1 MRSTRPTRSTQAA
14 RSTGG
19 AARHAGAG
27 RGRRWRRALLGTLAL
42 GAIAAP
48 AISAGCVAGFDP
60 PSLVDGLRVF
70 AVVAD
75 KPYAAPGE
83 EVTFR
88 IHYQDGL
95 GGPEDGSRPV
105 TVYWFGGCENPIGD
119 DYYGCYPQ
127 FAELAEKFD
136 AWQRAGDPTA
146 PLPDLNGVRPSIGD
160 AYTIKIGEGILDGRK
175 PPASG
180 PAFGSAYVF
189 FVACTGTLGPV
200 EDQGTGRAGTF
211 PVACFDGEGRRL
223 GPDSF
228 VPGYTQVYVFEVEA
242 DPEADPGADPEDGA
256 EERRRN
262 ANPALNG
269 LTFDGDEMSED
280 VATLAEATPCPIDAE
295 ERREVG
301 CNARDPIDECR
312 TYTIEAMIPED
323 VAENDPDAKL
333 QTLKEIVWVNYFA
346 DLGDIDGGIKLVSDA
361 SRGYLGG
368 HAVTWIPP
376 AEPGIA
382 TITAV
387 VRDTRGG
394 SSVVQRL
401 VRVK

>member
-1 MRSTRPTRSTQAA
+1 MRSTRSAQPTQPTQPAQP
-14 RSTGG
+14 TGG

-27 RGRRWRRALLGTLAL
+27 RWRRWRRALLGTLAL

-75 KPYAAPGE
+75 KPYADPGE

-146 PLPDLNGVRPSIGD
+146 PLPDLNGVRPGIGD
-160 AYTIKIGEGILDGRK
+160 TYTIKIGEGILDGRV
-175 PPASG
+175 PPVSG
-180 PAFGSAYVF
+180 PAYGSAYVF

-211 PVACFDGEGRRL
+211 PVACFDSEGRRL

-228 VPGYTQVYVFEVEA
+228 VPGYTQVYVFEAEA
-242 DPEADPGADPEDGA
+242 AA
-256 EERRRN
+256 EGGPDVGPRGGRRN

-269 LTFDGDEMSED
+269 LELDGAEMSED
-280 VATLAEATPCPIDAE
+280 ISSLAEATPCPIDAE

-301 CNARDPIDECR
+301 CNAKDPLDACR

-323 VAENDPDAKL
+323 VAEPDPDAKL
-333 QTLKEIVWVNYFA
+333 EPLKEIVWVNYFA
-346 DLGDIDGGIKLVSDA
+346 DMGDIDGGIKLVSDA

-387 VRDTRGG
+387 VRDARGG
-394 SSVVQRL
+394 ASVIQRL
-401 VRVK
+401 VRVE

>member
-1 MRSTRPTRSTQAA
+1 MRPT

-42 GAIAAP
+42 SAVAAP

-75 KPYAAPGE
+75 KPYANPGD

-88 IHYQDGL
+88 IHVQDGL

-105 TVYWFGGCENPIGD
+105 TVTWFGGCENPIGD
-119 DYYGCYPQ
+119 DYYGCYPE
-127 FAELAEKFD
+127 FAELADAFE

-146 PLPDLNGVRPSIGD
+146 PLPDLNGARPSVGD
-160 AYTIKIGEGILDGRK
+160 TYTIRIGNDILDDRK

-180 PAFGSAYVF
+180 PAYGSAYVF
-189 FVACTGTLGPV
+189 FVACTGRLGPV

-211 PVACFDGEGRRL
+211 PVGCFDSEGRRL

-228 VPGYTQVYVFEVEA
+228 VPGYTQVYVFA
-242 DPEADPGADPEDGA
+242 D
-256 EERRRN
+256 ERQN
-262 ANPALNG
+262 ANPVVNG
-269 LTFDGDEMSED
+269 LELDGEEMSED
-280 VATLAEATPCPIDAE
+280 FATMSTATPCPIGAE

-301 CNARDPIDECR
+301 CNARDPIEECR
-312 TYTIEAMIPED
+312 TVTIEAMIPED
-323 VAENDPDAKL
+323 VANPDPDAK
-333 QTLKEIVWVNYFA
+333 QEALKEIVWVSYFA

-361 SRGYLGG
+361 SRGYLGD

-387 VRDTRGG
+387 VRDARGG

-401 VRVK
+401 VRVE

>member
-1 MRSTRPTRSTQAA
+1 MRPT

-27 RGRRWRRALLGTLAL
+27 RGRRWRRALLGALAL
-42 GAIAAP
+42 SAVAAP

-75 KPYAAPGE
+75 KPYANPGD

-88 IHYQDGL
+88 IHVQDGL

-119 DYYGCYPQ
+119 DYYGCYPE
-127 FAELAEKFD
+127 FAELADAFE
-136 AWQRAGDPTA
+136 AWQQAGDPTA
-146 PLPDLNGVRPSIGD
+146 PLPDLNGVRPSVGD
-160 AYTIKIGEGILDGRK
+160 TYTIRIGEDILDDRK

-180 PAFGSAYVF
+180 PASGSAYVF
-189 FVACTGTLGPV
+189 FVACTGRLGPV

-211 PVACFDGEGRRL
+211 PVGCFDSEGRRL

-228 VPGYTQVYVFEVEA
+228 VPGYTQVYVFA
-242 DPEADPGADPEDGA
+242 D
-256 EERRRN
+256 ERQN
-262 ANPALNG
+262 ANPVVNG
-269 LTFDGDEMSED
+269 LELDGVEMSD
-280 VATLAEATPCPIDAE
+280 DFSTMSTATPCPIDAE

-301 CNARDPIDECR
+301 CNARDPIAECR
-312 TYTIEAMIPED
+312 TVTIEAMIPEK
-323 VAENDPDAKL
+323 VAEPDPDAKQKAL
-333 QTLKEIVWVNYFA
+333 NEIVWVNYFA

-361 SRGYLGG
+361 SRGYLGD

-387 VRDTRGG
+387 VRDARGG

-401 VRVK
+401 VRVE